1 MLLPFDQLTR
11 DGHRTLCVRVR
22 EPSRVHRPSE
32 VQDQVPLFCFLNLI
46 HLCLSLLLWLTNFR
60 FILKSCFHSRM
71 KRFLFLSSSTSN
83 LVHSCEIVRERHRLM
98 RSLADVHQPSYFCTD
113 CNHVIASCAEYD
125 LGNMFH
131 VLGRGTLVTLRFL
144 PQDLYLAVEPSYL
157 SFQVFTSSLR
167 LLVMTWLFAADLTMS
182 AATSPKSAV
191 HRCFWALAWWRLQRA
206 VSFER
211 GAQRFE
217 HCARAWRLR
226 DQGGQA
232 ECPELI
238 PRRWISHNREEKFSV
253 VAGVKIF
260 PSKGMISDSYA
271 VADLHAMVHL
281 TRSKQIHKR
290 LGFVLGFI
298 SII

>member
-32 VQDQVPLFCFLNLI
+32 VQDQVLLFCFLNLI

-60 FILKSCFHSRM
+60 FILKYCFHSRM

-83 LVHSCEIVRERHRLM
+83 LVHSCEIVREWHRLM

-144 PQDLYLAVEPSYL
+144 PQDLYSAVEPSYL

-182 AATSPKSAV
+182 AATSPKSAKSSSLLLSSCMV
-191 HRCFWALAWWRLQRA
+191 KAAKSGVFWTRSSTIWTLCSRLALAG
-206 VSFER
+206 SR
-211 GAQRFE
+211 GSSRMS
-217 HCARAWRLR
+217 
-226 DQGGQA
+226 
-232 ECPELI
+232 
-238 PRRWISHNREEKFSV
+238 WINPKTL
-253 VAGVKIF
+253 
-260 PSKGMISDSYA
+260 
-271 VADLHAMVHL
+271 DLA
-281 TRSKQIHKR
+281 
-290 LGFVLGFI
+290 
-298 SII
+298 